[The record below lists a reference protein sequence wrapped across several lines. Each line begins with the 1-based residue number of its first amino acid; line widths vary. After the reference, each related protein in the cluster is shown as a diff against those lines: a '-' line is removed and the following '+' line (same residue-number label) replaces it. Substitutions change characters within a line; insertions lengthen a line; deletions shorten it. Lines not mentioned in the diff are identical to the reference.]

1 MPLSRSQNMARI
13 KSANTKPEMRL
24 RQALW
29 ANGFRYRLHF
39 NIEKIRPDI
48 VFLGRKLAIFVDG
61 CQWHGCPE
69 HYVCPRTRSDFWQ
82 NKLLE
87 NIERDT
93 KQTQILKTL
102 GWSVYRV
109 WEHEILESLPNTVN
123 KINALMLEQGEALSE
138 NWRLFKVEII
148 DAKTDLERRY
158 LRLLELPDVIQV
170 IEKIR
175 STKKWKRLV

>member
-1 MPLSRSQNMARI
+1 MARI
-13 KSANTKPEMRL
+13 KSTNTKPEMRL

-29 ANGFRYRLHF
+29 ASGLRYRVHF

-48 VFLGRKLAIFVDG
+48 VFPGRKLAIFVDG

-82 NKLLE
+82 KKLLE

-102 GWSVYRV
+102 DWSVYRV
-109 WEHEILESLPNTVN
+109 WEHEIWENLPDTVN
-123 KINALMLEQGEALSE
+123 KINALVLEQGDTLSV
-138 NWRLFKVEII
+138 NWRVFKVEII

-158 LRLLELPDVIQV
+158 LRLLEVPSVVQI
-170 IEKIR
+170 IERIR
-175 STKKWKRLV
+175 TTKKWKRLD